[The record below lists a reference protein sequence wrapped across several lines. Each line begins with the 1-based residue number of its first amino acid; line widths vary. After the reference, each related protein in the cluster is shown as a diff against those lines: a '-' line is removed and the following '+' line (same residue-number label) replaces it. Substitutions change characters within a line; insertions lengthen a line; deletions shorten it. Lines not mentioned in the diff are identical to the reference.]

1 MGESRERK
9 MQSLGMTGHRCQG
22 GMVLTVLVLTL
33 AVLAQGQGNAA
44 VERERRDLEDFS
56 SLSYCAPFNVR
67 VVPEVSGDEY
77 YVLIEAERDVLDAVL
92 TQVDENGVLWIGTSG
107 NFTTNQTIEM
117 TIVAPDTAIKS
128 IRHVG
133 ANAGMY
139 IEGGVRADEFDL
151 TVGGGAH
158 QLYLNSASIDY
169 LRVDMSGLAS
179 VVVTGNISRVN
190 VTSNAIGALHV
201 SKVSERMDVLLSGL
215 AAIFVDST
223 EDAIIRGSVTGL
235 GRVTYSNGLCDVQ
248 SSFFHV
254 PGFSLPICFKRA
266 EIAVPGAQ
274 PYWTCGL
281 SVKGNFTCEN
291 VSALEL
297 GSDGAAIS
305 PSNGGSA
312 SMSAPSEGTVEIG
325 SKSFGTGSA
334 SASASSSGGGSVTAS
349 TTIDGF
355 SRTVTAD
362 LDKVGDDK
370 AEVTFYHGVALVD
383 EETKSYTAVALSTE
397 CVANQTEWLMP
408 VAQG

>member
-1 MGESRERK
+1 MLSGRQR
-9 MQSLGMTGHRCQG
+9 

-33 AVLAQGQGNAA
+33 ALLARGISA
-44 VERERRDLEDFS
+44 VETERRDLEAFN

-77 YVLIEAERDVLDAVL
+77 YVLIQAEQDVLDAVL
-92 TQVDENGVLWIGTSG
+92 TQVDENGELWIGTSG

-117 TIVAPDTAIKS
+117 TVVAPDTAIKG

-139 IEGGVRADEFDL
+139 IEGGIQADEFSL
-151 TVGGGAH
+151 SVGGGAH
-158 QLYLNSASIDY
+158 QLYMNSASIDY

-179 VVVTGNISRVN
+179 VVVTGNLSRVN
-190 VTSNAIGALHV
+190 VTSNAIGALHL
-201 SKVSERMDVLLSGL
+201 SKVLERMDVDLSGL
-215 AAIFVDST
+215 AAIFVDSA
-223 EDAIIRGSVTGL
+223 EDAVIQGSVTGL

-254 PGFSLPICFKRA
+254 PGFSLPICFKRDG
-266 EIAVPGAQ
+266 IAVPGAQ

-297 GSDGAAIS
+297 GSNGAAMS

-312 SMSAPSEGTVEIG
+312 SAQGSVTQVD
-325 SKSFGTGSA
+325 SKSFGASASA
-334 SASASSSGGGSVTAS
+334 SASASSSGDGGSVTAS

-362 LDKVGDDK
+362 LDKISDDVS
-370 AEVTFYHGVALVD
+370 EVTFYHGVALVD

-397 CVANQTEWLMP
+397 CVVNQTEWLMP
-408 VAQG
+408 IAQA

>member
-1 MGESRERK
+1 M
-9 MQSLGMTGHRCQG
+9 
-22 GMVLTVLVLTL
+22 LTVLVLTL
-33 AVLAQGQGNAA
+33 AALAQGNAA
-44 VERERRDLEDFS
+44 VERERRDLDAFS
-56 SLSYCAPFNVR
+56 SISYCAPFNVR

-77 YVLIEAERDVLDAVL
+77 YVLIQAGRDVLDAVL
-92 TQVDENGVLWIGTSG
+92 TQVDENGELWIGTSG

-117 TIVAPDTAIKS
+117 TLVAPDTAIKS

-139 IEGGVRADEFDL
+139 IEGGVQADEFKL

-190 VTSNAIGALHV
+190 VTSNAIGALHL
-201 SKVSERMDVLLSGL
+201 SKVSGGMDVNLSGL

-223 EDAIIRGSVTGL
+223 QDAIIQGSVTGV
-235 GRVTYSNGLCDVQ
+235 GRVTYSNGICDVQ

-254 PGFSLPICFKRA
+254 PGFSLPICFKRE

-297 GSDGAAIS
+297 GSNAAAIS

-312 SMSAPSEGTVEIG
+312 SMSAPSEGTVEID

-334 SASASSSGGGSVTAS
+334 SASASASSSGGSGSVTAS

-362 LDKVGDDK
+362 LDKVGDDVT
-370 AEVTFYHGVALVD
+370 EVTFYHGVALVD
-383 EETKSYTAVALSTE
+383 DDAKSYTAVALSTE
-397 CVANQTEWLMP
+397 CVVNQTEWLMP

>member
-1 MGESRERK
+1 MHSHTILSGR
-9 MQSLGMTGHRCQG
+9 QG

-33 AVLAQGQGNAA
+33 AVLARGNAA
-44 VERERRDLEDFS
+44 VERERRDLEAFTS
-56 SLSYCAPFNVR
+56 ISYCAPFNVR

-77 YVLIEAERDVLDAVL
+77 YVLLQAEQDVLDAVL
-92 TQVDENGVLWIGTSG
+92 TQVDENGELWIGTSG
-107 NFTTNQTIEM
+107 NFTTNQTIEL
-117 TIVAPDTAIKS
+117 TVVAPDTAIKG

-139 IEGGVRADEFDL
+139 IEGGVQADEFFL
-151 TVGGGAH
+151 SVGGGAH

-179 VVVTGNISRVN
+179 VVVTGNLSRVN
-190 VTSNAIGALHV
+190 VTSNAIGALHL
-201 SKVSERMDVLLSGL
+201 SKVLESMDVDLSGL
-215 AAIFVDST
+215 AAIFVDSA
-223 EDAIIRGSVTGL
+223 EDAVIQGSVTGL
-235 GRVTYSNGLCDVQ
+235 GRVTYNNGLCDVQ
-248 SSFFHV
+248 SSLFHV
-254 PGFSLPICFKRA
+254 PGFSLPICFKRDG
-266 EIAVPGAQ
+266 IAVPGAQ

-297 GSDGAAIS
+297 GSNGAAIS

-312 SMSAPSEGTVEIG
+312 SMSAQSDGTVTEVD
-325 SKSFGTGSA
+325 SKSFGASASA
-334 SASASSSGGGSVTAS
+334 SASASSSGGGGSVTAS

-362 LDKVGDDK
+362 LDKIGDDV

-397 CVANQTEWLMP
+397 CVVNQTEWLMP
-408 VAQG
+408 IAQA